1 MGEAAAMMGSGE
13 EASEVIIPDDDMGSS
28 FTSIEE
34 SSSSKANRVNYLDNL
49 IAKGDWAGIVAAAG
63 TYQAIDDSLGGG
75 APQNEEE
82 EALAQAKMWEDIANQ
97 SKPKSKQ
104 SSGAGDAAD
113 WALDRAMKSPP
124 MKARI
129 EDDGS
134 V

>member
-75 APQNEEE
+75 TPQNEEE

-97 SKPKSKQ
+97 SKPGAS

-113 WALDRAMKSPP
+113 WALERAMKSPP

-129 EDDGS
+129 EDDES

>member
-13 EASEVIIPDDDMGSS
+13 EASEVIIPDDFEGSSS
-28 FTSIEE
+28 FTSVEE
-34 SSSSKANRVNYLDNL
+34 SSSSKAQRVNYLDNL

-75 APQNEEE
+75 TPQNEEE
-82 EALAQAKMWEDIANQ
+82 EALAQAKMWEDIAKQ
-97 SKPKSKQ
+97 SKPGAP

-113 WALDRAMKSPP
+113 WALDRAMKTPP
-124 MKARI
+124 KKSRVK
-129 EDDGS
+129 DDES